1 MPTAIID
8 YKGREVEYDFPEGMD
23 MEEIVANFQSDFAKY
38 QIDGR
43 NRLRT
48 GVEFKAKRG
57 PRGRPKK
64 YSKHEVIERNLPA
77 ALGVG
82 AQDVDTRN
90 GIPAKERII
99 LSALHDDKSRFSYL
113 SQQYGKENVEV
124 INFNGKEEFVV
135 QGKDKKWR
143 MTDPKGV
150 VEFSDFTADIA
161 GEVVPVVSGIIAG
174 IATVSSGYGILGT
187 AAAANLA
194 EATVGSAQDALV
206 RGILG
211 LEVNPLEIGQRRAI
225 NATIGFGAEVLT
237 MGAMQRVPKLFVARS
252 GVDKA
257 TESAKFLNQ
266 QTGQKLPTQMYLG
279 EQSLNRM
286 QEIAER
292 YPNSPTAK
300 LFEDIRTQVGKR
312 VESDVGLANVSEV
325 GSNAVLQENLSRI
338 AQRQSDQLNRL
349 STRIEGIG
357 QNTEAA
363 KALKITSPEE
373 ATVRQAARDLFS
385 GEKQRRA
392 KDLVA
397 RNEIPTTAAGEE
409 FQRDLLKQFLRT
421 DAQKKQ
427 LYEDAYSLIGDVSV
441 RGDDIAS
448 AYASIVSI
456 GADQFDDDLVK
467 ILGDVAAKQGL
478 RSAEELSELGDV
490 KVPFGVVN
498 ELIQS
503 VGRKAKFGTMGAGPE
518 AVKFQKLNAKL
529 SGIRDSMLEENPAA
543 QAAFKKAQDFY
554 RTQYLRFDNGVTK
567 KALALPRGQNL
578 SEARQAFMENPTN
591 IPAPRF
597 NNDGLQVVKAA
608 LQSPGSAREM
618 IEMSSDPM
626 GARMAL
632 RQLWLQKQGLVADG
646 GLERSA
652 FKLGDDQKEM
662 VRMLWPQKTASG
674 ENLKLNTFASMEKFM
689 AGEGEYVEGMTRQT
703 LQGLFK
709 SNTEMVEASLEKLA
723 KEEKNLSDR
732 VKTIQ
737 QSVIQKMVKKG
748 ALDGT
753 VEDNIKVLM
762 STVDK
767 LSVPEIREVKRLL
780 SKESKFSEDMLIN
793 STVAH
798 IIRRANRGMD
808 DAQLGKYGFQLWNP
822 KKLEDLLVNN
832 EAKYSV
838 LLGNE
843 KYKLLRDW
851 NDGLK
856 RVSVTRPTKDKM
868 ELRANVATSGKGGA
882 TGYLSG
888 VTDWARNVWTS
899 AMLTASLR
907 APTNRV
913 IMDAR
918 AYDDLMKY
926 TMNLSAVTAPGI
938 GALAQQAED
947 DPEITNMVTATFTG
961 LMADMR
967 DAQRMKADL
976 ERSRN
981 QRQQPGQPMQ
991 PGAQPNQ

>member
-8 YKGREVEYDFPEGMD
+8 YKGREVEYDFPQGMNED
-23 MEEIVANFQSDFAKY
+23 EIVANFQSDFAKY

-43 NRLRT
+43 NRLRA
-48 GVEFKAKRG
+48 GVEFKGERTKRG
-57 PRGRPKK
+57 RRIE
-64 YSKHEVIERNLPA
+64 YSKQELIDRNLPA

-90 GIPAKERII
+90 GIPALQRSI
-99 LSALHDDKSRFSYL
+99 LSALQDDKSRFAYL
-113 SQQYGKENVEV
+113 SQEYGKENVEV

-150 VEFSDFTADIA
+150 LEFSDFTTDIA
-161 GEVVPVVSGIIAG
+161 GEVIPVGAGIIAG
-174 IATVSSGYGILGT
+174 GATALSGFGILGT
-187 AAAANLA
+187 ATAANLA
-194 EATVGSAQDALV
+194 EATVGSAQDAFV
-206 RGILG
+206 RFIAG
-211 LEVNPLEIGQRRAI
+211 LEINPLEIGQRRAI
-225 NATIGFGAEVLT
+225 NATVGFGAEVLT
-237 MGAMQRVPKLFVARS
+237 MGAVQRVPKLFVARS
-252 GVDKA
+252 GVDQA

-266 QTGQKLPTQMYLG
+266 QTGKKLPTQMYLG
-279 EQSLNRM
+279 EQSLNRI

-300 LFEDIRTQVGKR
+300 LFEDIRTQIGQR
-312 VESDVGLANVSEV
+312 VEGDVGLANVSEV

-338 AQRQSDQLNRL
+338 AQRQSDELNRL
-349 STRIEGIG
+349 STRLEGIG
-357 QNTEAA
+357 QNKEAT
-363 KALKITSPEE
+363 KALKITSQKE
-373 ATVRQAARDLFS
+373 ATVRQAAKDLFS
-385 GEKQRRA
+385 QEKQRKA

-397 RNEIPTTAAGEE
+397 RNEIPTTAAGQE
-409 FQRDLLKQFLRT
+409 FQRDLLKQFLRV
-421 DAQKKQ
+421 DAQKTK
-427 LYEDAYSLIGDVSV
+427 LYNDAYSLIGDVSV
-441 RGDDIAS
+441 SGDDIAS
-448 AYASIVSI
+448 AYSSIVSI

-467 ILGDVAAKQGL
+467 ILGDVAAKKGL

-490 KVPFGVVN
+490 DVPFGVVN

-503 VGRKAKFGTMGAGPE
+503 VSRKAKFGTMGAGPE
-518 AVKFQKLNAKL
+518 AVKFQKLNTKL
-529 SGIRDSMLEENPAA
+529 SDIRDSMLEGNPEAK
-543 QAAFKKAQDFY
+543 AAFEKAQNFY
-554 RTQYLRFDNGVTK
+554 RQQYLRFDDGVTK

-578 SEARQAFMENPTN
+578 SEARQAFVENPTN

-597 NNDGLQVVKAA
+597 NNDGLQVVRSA
-608 LQSPGSAREM
+608 LQSPGAAREM

-632 RQLWLQKQGLVADG
+632 RQLWLQRQGLVADG

-652 FKLGDDQKEM
+652 FKLSDDQKEM

-674 ENLKLNTFASMEKFM
+674 ENLKIKTFASMEKFM
-689 AGEGEYVEGMTRQT
+689 AGEGEYVEGMTRET

-723 KEEKNLSDR
+723 KEEKILSDK

-798 IIRRANRGMD
+798 ILRRANRGMD

-822 KKLEDLLVNN
+822 EKLENLLVNN

-856 RVSVTRPTKDKM
+856 RVSVTRPTKEQM
-868 ELRANVATSGKGGA
+868 ELRANVATSGRGGA

-907 APTNRV
+907 APKNKV

-918 AYDDLMKY
+918 SYDDLMKY
-926 TMNLSAVTAPGI
+926 TMNLSAITAPGI

-947 DPEITNMVTATFTG
+947 DPEIANMVTATFTG

-967 DAQRMKADL
+967 EAQMMKAEL

-981 QRQQPGQPMQ
+981 QRQQEGQPTQ
-991 PGAQPNQ
+991 QGAQPTQ